1 MVRRWPKKASTHTQT
16 HGKMTKYRF
25 SQRKERVLIQKD
37 NIYSEY
43 RERVADFVFD
53 DKVAAVFDDMIRRSV
68 PGYATVIGMTKVF
81 AEHYAQAGSVCYD
94 LGCALG
100 ASTLA
105 MRRGVIQPDCR
116 IVAVDNSESMVTQ
129 CREVV
134 SLDSGAVPVEVICA
148 DIQDVPI
155 ENASVVVMNFTLQ
168 FLSPDQR
175 DAMIQ
180 TIYDGLRP
188 GGVLLLS
195 EKFSFEDEKN
205 DDFQTDMHHE
215 FKKLMGYSDMEIA
228 QKRKALENVL
238 IRDSLKAHKARLSSA
253 GFTKTH
259 LWFQCFNFMSLAAF
273 KGAG

>member
-1 MVRRWPKKASTHTQT
+1 
-16 HGKMTKYRF
+16 MT
-25 SQRKERVLIQKD
+25 ERD
-37 NIYSEY
+37 NIYSQY

-53 DKVAAVFDDMIRRSV
+53 DAVAGVFEDMVRRSV

-81 AEHYAQAGSVCYD
+81 AEHYAQPDSICYD
-94 LGCALG
+94 LGCSLG

-105 MRRGVIQPDCR
+105 MRKGIAQPGCR
-116 IVAVDNSESMVTQ
+116 IVAVDNSESMVTK

-134 SLDSGAVPVEVICA
+134 ALDSGTVPVEVVCA
-148 DIQDVPI
+148 DIRDVAI
-155 ENASVVVMNFTLQ
+155 EDASVVVVNFTLQ
-168 FLSPDQR
+168 FLAPDQR

-195 EKFSFEDEKN
+195 EKFSFEDAGN
-205 DDFQTDMHHE
+205 DEFQTDMHHE
-215 FKKLMGYSDMEIA
+215 FKKLMGYSDLEVA

-238 IRDSLKAHKARLSSA
+238 IRDTLETHRNRLSNA
-253 GFTKTH
+253 GFSKTY

-273 KGAG
+273 KEK